1 MNEQIRPRTELS
13 GHSGG
18 AGLFDDAVP
27 EDPTVTVS
35 SGPYLEQLPVG
46 NSTVG
51 EIRRRFADRFDID
64 PQAQAVLD
72 GQPVDDQTTVRPG
85 QALMFTRRA
94 GEKGLD
100 DCTNTGSLIAQ
111 TMRGA

>member
-1 MNEQIRPRTELS
+1 MNEQIRPHAERT
-13 GHSGG
+13 GAPGG
-18 AGLFDDAVP
+18 SAGFFENDDP
-27 EDPTVTVS
+27 FNRLVTVS

-64 PQAQAVLD
+64 PHAQAVLD
-72 GQPVDDQTTVRPG
+72 GNLAGDDTLVRAG

-94 GEKGLD
+94 GEKGRL
-100 DCTNTGSLIAQ
+100 
-111 TMRGA
+111 

>member
-1 MNEQIRPRTELS
+1 MNEQIRPHTERT
-13 GHSGG
+13 GAPGG
-18 AGLFDDAVP
+18 NAGLFDSD
-27 EDPTVTVS
+27 DTFKQLVTVS

-72 GQPVDDQTTVRPG
+72 GNVANDGTIVRAG

-94 GEKGLD
+94 GEKGRL
-100 DCTNTGSLIAQ
+100 SI
-111 TMRGA
+111 